1 MRRRPASI
9 ADDRGDVA
17 GLRQPGSPER
27 LRRSSAIAFVVAAG
41 VLVAL
46 MIPETPLRSTVAAH
60 AAKVVEDIGDGFSTP
75 TPADAVPKR
84 AGRDYDDGT
93 R

>member
-1 MRRRPASI
+1 
-9 ADDRGDVA
+9 
-17 GLRQPGSPER
+17 
-27 LRRSSAIAFVVAAG
+27 VAAG